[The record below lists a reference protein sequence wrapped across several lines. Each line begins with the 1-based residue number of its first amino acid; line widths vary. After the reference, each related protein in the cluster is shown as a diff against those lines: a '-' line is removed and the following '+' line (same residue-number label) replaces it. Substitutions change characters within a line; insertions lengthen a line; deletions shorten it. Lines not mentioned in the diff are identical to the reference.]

1 MTRRDPYGHRAV
13 WAIAAPLILS
23 NVTVPMLG
31 VVDTAVMGHLDSP
44 LYLGAVAVGATI
56 FSFLYTGLN
65 FLRMGTTGITAQ
77 ALGRDD
83 NDELRTILMQVTGIA
98 FALALV
104 LVAVQGPVGT
114 AALALID
121 PAGDV
126 AGEAR
131 RYFDIRIWSAPAAL
145 GNFALVGW
153 FIGMHNAR
161 APLIMMAVTNL
172 INITLDVAFVVYL
185 GMQADGVAL
194 ASVIA
199 EYSGVAL
206 GLALVAGV
214 LRGRPG
220 RWRRDHVFDAER
232 VKRLFMVNSN
242 LLVRTLSLM
251 FSFAFLTAMSARQGT
266 LILAANAILLNLQ
279 YVMAY
284 ALDGLANAAEALVGR
299 AVGSKDRHNLKRSI
313 HIPMLW
319 SGATAAAMSLGYLA
333 GGWLLIRLLTD
344 LDDVRAAAMTFL
356 PWLILSPV
364 VSVWSFLYDGVYV
377 GATLA
382 REMRNT
388 MLFSTFAVFLPAYYL
403 LQPQLGNHGLWL
415 AFLLFMAARGLTM
428 HWLLPRR
435 LPGYAATT

>member
-1 MTRRDPYGHRAV
+1 M

-23 NVTVPMLG
+23 NVTVPLLG
-31 VVDTAVMGHLDSP
+31 MVDTAVMGHLDNP

-56 FSFLYTGLN
+56 FNFLYTGLN

-77 ALGRDD
+77 TLGSDD
-83 NDELRTILMQVTGIA
+83 NDGVRTILMQALAIA
-98 FALALV
+98 LALALV
-104 LVAVQGPVGT
+104 LLLVQGPVGS

-121 PAGDV
+121 PGAEV

-161 APLIMMAVTNL
+161 APLVMMVVTNV
-172 INITLDVAFVVYL
+172 INIALDFVFVVYL

-199 EYSGVAL
+199 EYTGVAI
-206 GLALVAGV
+206 GLALVGGV

-220 RWRRDHVFDAER
+220 RWRRDHLFDAVR
-232 VKRLFMVNSN
+232 MKRLFLVNSN

-279 YVMAY
+279 YVMSY

-299 AVGSKDRHNLKRSI
+299 AVGSDDRRNLRRSI
-313 HIPMLW
+313 RVPMLW
-319 SGATAAAMSLGYLA
+319 SAATAAAMSLAYLA

-344 LDDVRAAAMTFL
+344 IVDVREAAMTFL
-356 PWLILSPV
+356 PWLIVSPI

-382 REMRNT
+382 AEMRNT
-388 MLFSTFAVFLPAYYL
+388 MLVSTFAVFLPAYYL
-403 LQPQLGNHGLWL
+403 LQPHLGNHGLWL
-415 AFLLFMAARGLTM
+415 AFLLFMAARGASM

-435 LPGYAATT
+435 LPAYATTS